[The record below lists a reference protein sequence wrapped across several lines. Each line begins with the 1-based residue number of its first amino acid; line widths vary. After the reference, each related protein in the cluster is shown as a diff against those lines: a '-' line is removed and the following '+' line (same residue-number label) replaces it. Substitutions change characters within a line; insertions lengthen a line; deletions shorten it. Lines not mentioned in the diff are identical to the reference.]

1 MTLTILKCLFLIFG
15 YIIKA
20 KGEESLASVVLGSDG
35 ETLLLKPGYD
45 SSQPMAAWGK
55 FDDKI
60 NSTG

>member
-1 MTLTILKCLFLIFG
+1 MALTILKCFFLIFG

-45 SSQPMAAWGK
+45 SSQPMSAWGK